1 MTKTTKDRQ
10 KRFYG
15 TGSIRQRQSGRYQ
28 VRYYGPDGK
37 RHNAPRTFEDEKEA
51 EAYLALIRADIVRG
65 DWVAP
70 EDLKIR
76 LQDYAERWITE
87 RAGLRPRTVQLYKW
101 TLAKHITPYLGDVTL
116 GNITTPMVR
125 QWRVR
130 LATDGVSPGMVAKA
144 YRLLRAI
151 LWTAVREDEL
161 LRKNP
166 CRIKGADQEKAA
178 ERPHLSLDQ
187 VQRLMDVMPDKRYR
201 MLILTAAIGSL
212 RFGEVTALRR
222 RDVDPG
228 RRTIRIERQFLE
240 VTGQGLT
247 EGPVKSAAG
256 VRDVAV
262 PCEFLELLSEHMEAF
277 VGSPPDA
284 LLFTTAT
291 SRPIRRGGFEKLVGW
306 RKAVASIGFPG
317 LHFHDLRHT
326 GNMLA
331 AASGA
336 STRDLMARMGHDSM
350 NAALIYQHRNR
361 EADRKI
367 ADHLGGAL
375 RTSAQQSGAEPRER

>member
-1 MTKTTKDRQ
+1 MAKTTKSSD
-10 KRFYG
+10 KRVYG
-15 TGSIRQRQSGRYQ
+15 TGSIRERASGRYQ
-28 VRYYGPDGK
+28 VRYYGPDGR
-37 RHNAPRTFEDEKEA
+37 RHNAPRTFADEKEA
-51 EAYLALIRADIVRG
+51 EAYLALIRADMMRG
-65 DWVAP
+65 EWVAP

-130 LATDGVSPGMVAKA
+130 LATDGASAGMVAKA

-166 CRIKGADQEKAA
+166 CRIKGADQERPA

-187 VQRLMDVMPDKRYR
+187 VQRLMDVMPDRRYR
-201 MLILTAAIGSL
+201 MLILTAAIASL

-222 RDVDPG
+222 RDVDLD
-228 RRTIRIERQFLE
+228 RRVIRVERQFLE
-240 VTGQGLT
+240 VTGKGLT

-262 PCEFLELLSEHMEAF
+262 PREFLELLSEHMEAF
-277 VGSPPDA
+277 VASRPDA

-291 SRPIRRGGFEKLVGW
+291 ARPIRRGGFEKLTGW
-306 RKAVASIGFPG
+306 RNGVASIGFPG

-375 RTSAQQSGAEPRER
+375 RGFAQPPGD